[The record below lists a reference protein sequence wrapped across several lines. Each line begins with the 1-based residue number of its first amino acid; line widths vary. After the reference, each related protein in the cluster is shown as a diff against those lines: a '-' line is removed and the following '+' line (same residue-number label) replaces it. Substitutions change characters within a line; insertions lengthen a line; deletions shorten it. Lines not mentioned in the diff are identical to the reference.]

1 MIAVGA
7 VAHGAI
13 ALGQSHAKSLFRLA
27 SPVGGAPGDEAAGEV
42 EHGEVVLGFL
52 RPADQD
58 RSVAVEPGVG
68 ALDDPAAGT
77 EAGLALERLRLVA
90 ATADV
95 RGERELRRELTH
107 LAVVV
112 AAVEA

>member
-1 MIAVGA
+1 
-7 VAHGAI
+7 
-13 ALGQSHAKSLFRLA
+13 LA

-42 EHGEVVLGFL
+42 EHGEVGVGAFL
-52 RPADQD
+52 PANEDAAE
-58 RSVAVEPGVG
+58 AVEPGVG